1 MSCQTKDSK
10 VCNKCKAEKPETAF
24 SKNRTM
30 KDGLQCQCKMCCKL
44 YQRSE
49 EDKVADR
56 RKQAQYRKTKNG
68 KAARKRAKARYG
80 QTERGKAARKRS
92 FVLQLLRYPNHHKA
106 RVAVNSAVTAG
117 KLAPAATFQCAYCG
131 NAAQQYHHW
140 HGYDR
145 QHWLDVIPA
154 CRKCDKASHKS
165 KETA

>member
-1 MSCQTKDSK
+1 MSCQTKNSK

-44 YQRSE
+44 YQAIYRQTPEGKKTHRKSCRQYDQTPNGRE
-49 EDKVADR
+49 AR
-56 RKQAQYRKTKNG
+56 RKGLKKYHRSAKG
-68 KAARKRAKARYG
+68 KISSKRWRLQCPGRVKAR
-80 QTERGKAARKRS
+80 Q
-92 FVLQLLRYPNHHKA
+92 
-106 RVAVNSAVTAG
+106 AVNNAV
-117 KLAPAATFQCAYCG
+117 AASRIPRPDTFQCAYCG
-131 NAAQQYHHW
+131 KAAQQYHHW